1 MKMDSNIIARLKDTQ
16 EKIEGLQEQ
25 INELKTELIGAVI
38 TYKNR
43 DAVIIHV
50 DWANDS
56 ILLNVDE
63 TYEEDEEWVS
73 FK

>member
-1 MKMDSNIIARLKDTQ
+1 MDSNIITRLKDTQ
-16 EKIEGLQEQ
+16 EKIERLQEQ

-38 TYKNR
+38 SYKNR

>member
-1 MKMDSNIIARLKDTQ
+1 MDSNIIARLKDTQ

>member
-1 MKMDSNIIARLKDTQ
+1 MDSTIINRLKTNKG
-16 EKIEGLQEQ
+16 KIENLKEHLF
-25 INELKTELIGAVI
+25 ELKIELIGAEI

-50 DWANDS
+50 DWENDS
-56 ILLNVDE
+56 LLLNVDDS
-63 TYEEDEEWVS
+63 YEEWVS

>member
-1 MKMDSNIIARLKDTQ
+1 MDSNIISRLKDTQ
-16 EKIEGLQEQ
+16 EKIQRLQEQ